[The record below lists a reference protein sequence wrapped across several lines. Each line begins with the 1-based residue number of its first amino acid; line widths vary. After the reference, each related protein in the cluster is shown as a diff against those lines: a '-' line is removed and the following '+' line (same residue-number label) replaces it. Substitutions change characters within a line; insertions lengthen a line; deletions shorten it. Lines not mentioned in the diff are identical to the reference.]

1 MSNIEKYRSE
11 PCEGTLTA
19 EDKQWI
25 WDDTKCRASVRF
37 RDSWRHRKLTVS
49 GRWVEDSAIMEA
61 RDMALECIARNWYRT
76 DIPRGG
82 GAPACSQDLWLDS
95 QSSRLQQEDRERQ
108 EAQRF
113 RDEGQVWWQ
122 PYDWQQHGGWMQH
135 GGSDDGGWMQQH
147 GGWTAGGSWQQQLP
161 IEYGAAWSGSS
172 SSNQQCGYGGSGSSS
187 NRQQWHP
194 QAEASPAVAEPEAAG
209 LPLQRVPMPRD
220 DAGAEPEAA
229 GLPLQRVEMPGDA
242 EVQPEAAEP
251 DDEPE
256 EGSVVWGSPSPWA
269 MPGEEDE
276 PDDDAEAGQAV
287 PKAEAGP
294 AEAGPEHEVPMADH
308 EVPEAEAGPA
318 DAKRQR
324 AGPREELQI
333 LTFGL
338 KQDRYTGPGGRY
350 EDDGSTAAERI
361 LNHPECARSFIGH
374 TYILLDARDFQAL
387 TWRAGFHRGDHIG
400 TNTRFM
406 EAILHEEEG
415 KVRDVFAQAVRGLR
429 GARADVPLTV
439 VVYCEHG
446 KHRSVALANLL
457 REACISFGRW
467 VVPELKHVHIR
478 NWKLHGCGRE
488 KKCWQCDNDAENKRP
503 LFNAAARMFSELWAE
518 AARRNPWEGLR

>member
-1 MSNIEKYRSE
+1 
-11 PCEGTLTA
+11 
-19 EDKQWI
+19 
-25 WDDTKCRASVRF
+25 
-37 RDSWRHRKLTVS
+37 
-49 GRWVEDSAIMEA
+49 
-61 RDMALECIARNWYRT
+61 
-76 DIPRGG
+76 
-82 GAPACSQDLWLDS
+82 
-95 QSSRLQQEDRERQ
+95 
-108 EAQRF
+108 
-113 RDEGQVWWQ
+113 
-122 PYDWQQHGGWMQH
+122 
-135 GGSDDGGWMQQH
+135 
-147 GGWTAGGSWQQQLP
+147 
-161 IEYGAAWSGSS
+161 
-172 SSNQQCGYGGSGSSS
+172 
-187 NRQQWHP
+187 
-194 QAEASPAVAEPEAAG
+194 
-209 LPLQRVPMPRD
+209 
-220 DAGAEPEAA
+220 
-229 GLPLQRVEMPGDA
+229 
-242 EVQPEAAEP
+242 
-251 DDEPE
+251 
-256 EGSVVWGSPSPWA
+256 
-269 MPGEEDE
+269 
-276 PDDDAEAGQAV
+276 
-287 PKAEAGP
+287 
-294 AEAGPEHEVPMADH
+294 MADH

-324 AGPREELQI
+324 AGPAQELQI

-415 KVRDVFAQAVRGLR
+415 KKVRDVFAQAVRGLR

-478 NWKLHGCGRE
+478 NWKLLGCGRE

-518 AARRNPWEGLR
+518 AARRNPWQGLR